1 MKRTL
6 KGVLLSAG
14 IAMAAFTTASADNNP
29 VIAVVKGE
37 KIYLKQA
44 LDLKNAVPDLQAVS
58 FETVFPTIR
67 DQMVAEILLK
77 DEVKKS
83 NLDNDKEVQERAK
96 KCLEGA
102 KLELFLKRKVEERVT
117 DDSLMELFKKLM
129 KEYKK
134 QKEVKAH
141 HILVETEA
149 EAQKV
154 VKELEKGLS
163 FSDAVKKYTKDKAS
177 IEKDGALSDN
187 YFIKDQAKE
196 LLGPEF
202 AEAVF
207 ILRPGTHT
215 RKPVKT
221 RFGYHIVKV
230 EDSRTTKPPKFEDVA
245 PQLRMLKNQEALMQ
259 MIEDLKKNADVKV
272 FDMQGKP
279 DKMEKPKAMPG
290 GAAPASIP
298 AAK

>member
-6 KGVLLSAG
+6 RGVLLSAS
-14 IAMAAFTTASADNNP
+14 IAMAAFSTASADTTNNP
-29 VIAVVKGE
+29 VIAIVKGE
-37 KIYLKQA
+37 KIYLNQA
-44 LDLKNAVPDLQAVS
+44 LNLKNAVPELQTVS

-77 DEVKKS
+77 HEVKKAK
-83 NLDNDKEVQERAK
+83 LDDDKEVQERAQ
-96 KCLEGA
+96 KCMEAA
-102 KLELFLKRKVEERVT
+102 KLDIFLKHEVEKRVT
-117 DDSLMELFKKLM
+117 DDSLMTLFKTLM

-141 HILVETEA
+141 HILVESEA

-154 VKELEKGLS
+154 IKELEKGMS

-177 IEKDGALSDN
+177 IEKGGALSDN

-207 ILRPGTHT
+207 ILRTGTHT

-230 EDSRTTKPPKFEDVA
+230 EDSRTTKPPKFEEVA

-259 MIEDLKKNADVKV
+259 LIEELKTGAEVAV

-279 DKMEKPKAMPG
+279 ATMEKPKMPAP
-290 GAAPASIP
+290 GAAAPEAT
-298 AAK
+298 A